1 MTGNLRESRSP
12 HQGTARGA
20 RCTVHKT
27 RLRKF
32 LGTHRDSAGVAR
44 RNEQRATRSGQ
55 SWRPRADEYE
65 RQAINLGALACYIV
79 FVVEPLAELIA
90 LLRAVGPTG
99 YVVVGGLAVR
109 LLAGERKARLTRD
122 IDLVAMDLGAKDRL
136 VSHLRTSG
144 YQIGVSGGWLRAAVP
159 GAQRSI
165 VDIAPHPVI
174 NPRTLE
180 EMTLRES
187 AAVQLVDGVSVPV
200 AAPNDLALLKLAAHR
215 EQDIV
220 DVMLW
225 PNAGRQRQLR
235 PAPSRTMSSGP

>member
-1 MTGNLRESRSP
+1 
-12 HQGTARGA
+12 
-20 RCTVHKT
+20 
-27 RLRKF
+27 
-32 LGTHRDSAGVAR
+32 
-44 RNEQRATRSGQ
+44 
-55 SWRPRADEYE
+55 
-65 RQAINLGALACYIV
+65 
-79 FVVEPLAELIA
+79 VVEPLAELIA